1 MMAVQLILDGFGI
14 DTEAAVIVKTQPND
28 IIAVRRQIDQHLQQQ
43 SEKLL
48 RIRVNSHALF
58 KRFSDYEGQNGVLPT
73 QHLIPRVLLAQS
85 LNTGLPIWLTD
96 ELIITLDLLQKGDF
110 LTPQRSFETS
120 LLIACDADLLS
131 SDIHE
136 FITALTRQNTQF
148 IQLLAV
154 AAVKETFCRHIVSG
168 LSLTEEIARLLLEE
182 LVKADD
188 IRCFLHTLAYQQ
200 HLDCLRRFV
209 STHQLNQ
216 ALPPKIYPVS
226 LLQALPLLALPEK
239 EANDLPDKFIKALHA
254 AERSI
259 PAQGI
264 KPEAI
269 NDLLVD
275 WPLLL
280 SELAVLASEN
290 AILITQALL
299 DRLRTFSSQESRD
312 LLTALQQRLDSYPLL
327 DATAIV
333 DDALNWSSAYF
344 DYCRKAFLA
353 KQPLDDSVNLSFSE
367 WLLAQQARISR
378 SVHDWRSV
386 SDQACSYLEQA
397 YTDVI
402 IIVDALSALNQDILL
417 DELNSLD
424 HLTLRQQMLFSP
436 LPTLTEV
443 CKMAVLTG
451 QPVSDQQ
458 YGNQETIL
466 RHAYQNYLAEE
477 KSLKVI
483 QSWAESSERTERIEE
498 QTQLVVL
505 FENRLDERL
514 HECPS
519 FSKHR
524 EDIRPIIRQIKR
536 SIMGW
541 CKDAARLNKEVVFF
555 ITADHGMTV
564 TQELYAGQALGE
576 VKERVYKLKSS
587 MQMPD
592 EFTLIG
598 DYAVPKKRCRLT
610 PHAWLTHGGLT
621 PEEVLIPFITLSSK
635 PPRPSATPLDLKLT
649 DVPCL
654 VIANKYWQIEV
665 LLTANTTINNIQIYF
680 AKPFDG
686 KESID
691 SIRANRQQTIKI
703 NFNSMQEQ
711 EGLTEVELLL
721 TYDCADRHEK
731 NTKRLSVKFPVAL
744 LEKDAGTQ
752 SFEDMF

>member
-1 MMAVQLILDGFGI
+1 MAVQLILDGFGI
-14 DTEAAVIVKTQPND
+14 DTETAVIVKTQPSD
-28 IIAVRRQIDQHLQQQ
+28 IIAVRRQIDRHLQLQ
-43 SEKLL
+43 SETLL

-110 LTPQRSFETS
+110 LTPHRSFETS

-136 FITALTRQNTQF
+136 FIAALTRQNTQF

-154 AAVKETFCRHIVSG
+154 ATVKEAFCRHIVSG
-168 LSLTEEIARLLLEE
+168 LSLTEKIALCLLEE
-182 LVKADD
+182 LGKADD
-188 IRCFLHTLAYQQ
+188 IRHFLHSLAYQQ
-200 HLDCLRRFV
+200 HLDRLRRFV

-216 ALPPKIYPVS
+216 ALPPKIYHTS

-254 AERSI
+254 TERSI
-259 PAQGI
+259 QAQGI

-280 SELAVLASEN
+280 SELAVLAAEN
-290 AILITQALL
+290 ATLLSQALL
-299 DRLRTFSSQESRD
+299 DKLHTFTSPESQD

-333 DDALNWSSAYF
+333 DDVLNWSSAYF

-353 KQPLDDSVNLSFSE
+353 KQPLDDSVNLSFSD

-397 YTDVI
+397 YTVVI
-402 IIVDALSALNQDILL
+402 IMVDALSALNQDILL

-451 QPVSDQQ
+451 QPVSNQQ
-458 YGNQETIL
+458 SGNQEAIL
-466 RHAYQNYLAEE
+466 RHAYQNYLVEE

-498 QTQLVVL
+498 QTQLMVL

-564 TQELYAGQALGE
+564 TQEQYAGQVLGE
-576 VKERVYKLKSS
+576 VKERVYKLISPA
-587 MQMPD
+587 QMPSG
-592 EFTLIG
+592 FALVG
-598 DYAVPKKRCRLT
+598 DYAVPKKRYRLT
-610 PHAWLTHGGLT
+610 TNAWLTHGGLT

-635 PPRPSATPLDLKLT
+635 PPRPSVTPLDLKLT
-649 DVPCL
+649 DAPCI
-654 VIANKYWQIEV
+654 VIVNKYWQIEV
-665 LLTANTTINNIQIYF
+665 LLTATTTINNILISF
-680 AKPFDG
+680 AEPFNG

-703 NFNSMQEQ
+703 NFSSTQDQ
-711 EGLTEVELLL
+711 EGLTEIELLL
-721 TYDCADRHEK
+721 SYDCTDSHEK

-752 SFEDMF
+752 NFEDMF